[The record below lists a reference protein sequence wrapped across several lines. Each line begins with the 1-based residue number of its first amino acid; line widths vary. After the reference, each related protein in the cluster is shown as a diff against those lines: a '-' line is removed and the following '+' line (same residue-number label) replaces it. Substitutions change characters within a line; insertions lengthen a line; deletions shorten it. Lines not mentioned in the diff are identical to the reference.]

1 MSLAQHIK
9 QDVASRLDGGDTFA
23 DSLTLEGLARH
34 YRVSLTPVRTAVS
47 ELIAEGVLKRSAGRR
62 LVIRRRPRRSR
73 TSQQPP
79 PLPAS
84 FDDHY
89 ATVSRDLVEQS
100 LQGKPVV
107 LREEATAQ
115 RYGVSRATIR
125 QIFHRLVGD
134 GLLEHL
140 PRRGWRLRPLRREDL
155 DAYIEFRVAAERTAL
170 ELGKHRLEETDL
182 RTMLA
187 ANRLPKKATEQPRP
201 DGRLHAYLVEKSG
214 NPYIADFFARH
225 GKYYETLFAWEALD
239 RAAAL
244 QAIRHHRAIL
254 EALIARDWNAA
265 GDRLEEHIR
274 TNHPVLQQLLA
285 SQQED
290 PS

>member
-1 MSLAQHIK
+1 MKLAQHIK
-9 QDVASRLDGGDTFA
+9 QDIVSRLADDDALT

-73 TSQQPP
+73 TPHQPR
-79 PLPAS
+79 PLPAN

-100 LQGKPVV
+100 LLGTLAV

-125 QIFHRLVGD
+125 QIFHRLVGE

-170 ELGKHRLEETDL
+170 KLAKHRLEEADL
-182 RTMLA
+182 RAMLA
-187 ANRLPKKATEQPRP
+187 ANRLPRKATEQPRP
-201 DGRLHAYLVEKSG
+201 DGRLHTYLIEKSG

-244 QAIRHHRAIL
+244 QAVRHHRAIL

-274 TNHPVLQQLLA
+274 TNHPVLHQRLA

-290 PS
+290 SS